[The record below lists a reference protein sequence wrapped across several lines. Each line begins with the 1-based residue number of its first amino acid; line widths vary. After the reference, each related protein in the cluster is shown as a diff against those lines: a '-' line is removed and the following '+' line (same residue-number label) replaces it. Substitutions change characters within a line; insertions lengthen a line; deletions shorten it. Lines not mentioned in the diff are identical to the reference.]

1 MIYFQDNFQK
11 VELITNEYAFWNP
24 TSTTA
29 VKSPNWEANSGSL
42 FRTNDRAWTG
52 VPDTVTPN
60 ATSSNGTNSAIFRLM
75 TKQADFLNYAVSL
88 ILNVSGLVTTPKTP
102 SQSYDGVH
110 IFLRYVSEQE
120 LYYASVFRRDGK
132 VVIKKK
138 KPGGTSNGGTYYD
151 ISTYQTKPFP
161 TGVDVK
167 VKATIQT
174 IGTTVKIQLFANG
187 VLLVEATDTGAVGG
201 PPIFTKGKTGIRGD
215 NANFTFDDFKVESL

>member
-1 MIYFQDNFQK
+1 MILFQDNFQK
-11 VELITNEYAFWNP
+11 AELITNEFAFWNP
-24 TSTTA
+24 TNATA
-29 VKSPNWEANSGSL
+29 VKSPNWDMTSGSL
-42 FRTNDRAWTG
+42 FRLNDRAWSG

-60 ATSSNGTNSAIFRLM
+60 ATSSNGTNSAVFRLT
-75 TKQADFLNYAVSL
+75 TKRADFLDYAVSFT
-88 ILNVSGLVTTPKTP
+88 LNVKELSSTTSTPKVDW
-102 SQSYDGVH
+102 DGIHV
-110 IFLRYVSEQE
+110 FLRYISEQE
-120 LYYASVFRRDGK
+120 LYYASVCRRDGK

-201 PPIFTKGKTGIRGD
+201 APILTPGKTGIRGD
-215 NANFTFDDFKVESL
+215 NASFMFDSFTVESL

>member
-1 MIYFQDNFQK
+1 MILFQDNFQK

-88 ILNVSGLVTTPKTP
+88 ILNVNGLVTTSKTP
-102 SQSYDGVH
+102 AQSYDGVH

-161 TGVDVK
+161 NGVDVK

-201 PPIFTKGKTGIRGD
+201 APILSAGKTGIRGD
-215 NANFTFDDFKVESL
+215 NANFTFDSFTVESL